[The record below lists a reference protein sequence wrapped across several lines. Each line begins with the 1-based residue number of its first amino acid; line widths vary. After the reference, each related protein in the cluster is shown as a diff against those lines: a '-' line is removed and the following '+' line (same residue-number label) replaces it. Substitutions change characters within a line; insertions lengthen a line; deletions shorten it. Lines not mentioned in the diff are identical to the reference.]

1 MQPKSVRSRSF
12 TLIELMIVIAIIAIL
27 ASMLL
32 PALNKA
38 RERGKSAACMANL
51 RSMGQEMNLYANDNQ
66 GRVQTTALMQY
77 DGKWGS
83 AWFAGRPVP
92 FNSIVCPASLKFPK
106 EPSTAYSYGIK
117 SRAWEEQAKT
127 WSSTGTTVTYEGHFN
142 NAYHEAVSDAGE
154 RYAHVL
160 LNRLRHASR
169 YFILADSVVTRA
181 SSSLSAGYPATA
193 LGSNSYSAFHFLHGE
208 RCNILFAGG
217 NVSSASYR
225 ELRYEILGNNLYW
238 FCNSSDYYVHKD
250 YQVKFL

>member
-1 MQPKSVRSRSF
+1 M
-12 TLIELMIVIAIIAIL
+12 
-27 ASMLL
+27 
-32 PALNKA
+32 
-38 RERGKSAACMANL
+38 
-51 RSMGQEMNLYANDNQ
+51 
-66 GRVQTTALMQY
+66 
-77 DGKWGS
+77 
-83 AWFAGRPVP
+83 
-92 FNSIVCPASLKFPK
+92 
-106 EPSTAYSYGIK
+106 
-117 SRAWEEQAKT
+117 
-127 WSSTGTTVTYEGHFN
+127 
-142 NAYHEAVSDAGE
+142 VSDAGE

-217 NVSSASYR
+217 NVSSTSYR

>member
-1 MQPKSVRSRSF
+1 MPQKSEVFRFF
-12 TLIELMIVIAIIAIL
+12 TLIELLIVIAIIAIL

-32 PALNKA
+32 PVLNKA
-38 RERGKSAACMANL
+38 RERGKSAGCMANL
-51 RSMGQEMNLYANDNQ
+51 RSMGQEMNLYANDNR
-66 GRVQTTALMQY
+66 GSVQTTAFMQY
-77 DGKWGS
+77 DGHWGS
-83 AWFAGRPVP
+83 AWFRGRPVSYP
-92 FNSIVCPASLKFPK
+92 SIVCPASLKFPK

-127 WSSTGTTVTYEGHFN
+127 WSSTGTAVTYEGHFN